1 MIYSGIA
8 EEEPPAVDRGAIR
21 SEFGFAPDAPSS
33 SLPAAW
39 PSRNASTTCSKAL
52 DLLQHVQPELR
63 TLIAGEDRC
72 DHNLRKTP
80 GCTTCRRRVRF
91 LGHRDDVPRLMA
103 AATLVVLPSAY
114 EGLPNIVLEAMR
126 FRKPVVAT
134 SAPGTTEVVVDGQ
147 TGVLV
152 PVANPQLLARAIRD
166 VVRDPDLARRLGMA
180 GREHVDAKFSVQIM
194 IDQFARLYD
203 ELAQVKGLDV
213 AR

>member
-1 MIYSGIA
+1 M
-8 EEEPPAVDRGAIR
+8 
-21 SEFGFAPDAPSS
+21 
-33 SLPAAW
+33 
-39 PSRNASTTCSKAL
+39 
-52 DLLQHVQPELR
+52 
-63 TLIAGEDRC
+63 
-72 DHNLRKTP
+72 
-80 GCTTCRRRVRF
+80 
-91 LGHRDDVPRLMA
+91 
-103 AATLVVLPSAY
+103 VLPSAY

-166 VVRDPDLARRLGMA
+166 VVRDPDRARRLGMA